1 MVVGSLARAQRIIT
15 TFAGSAGGVGTGD
28 GGPAT
33 EASLGFPDGLA
44 VDAAGNLFIA
54 DTFNHRIRRV
64 SPDDIIS
71 TVAGNGIRGFSGDG
85 GPATNASLANPDGLA
100 VDAAGNLFI
109 ADTFNHRIRRVSPDG
124 IISTVAGSEFGG
136 FFSGDGG
143 PATDASLAFPQGVAV
158 DAAGNLFVAD
168 TFNHRIRQVSPDDI
182 ISTVAGNGIC
192 GFSGDGGPATN
203 ASLANPD
210 GLAVD
215 AAGNLFIADT
225 FNNRIRRVSPDG
237 IISTV
242 AGSEFGGF
250 FSGDGGPATDAS
262 LAFPQGV
269 AVDAAGNLF
278 VADTFNHRIRQVS
291 PDGII
296 STVAGNGIRGLSGD
310 GGPATNASLAN
321 PDGLA
326 VDAAGNL
333 FIADS
338 SNHRI
343 RRVSPDGIISKVAG
357 SEFGG
362 FFSGDGGPATN
373 AAVAFPRGL
382 ALDTAGNLFIADTL
396 NFRIRRVSP
405 MASSARWRAMELSA
419 FPATAARQPAP
430 HWSVP
435 KQWRWM
441 LPAICSSP
449 IPSTTASDRSVPMA
463 SSARWRAMDVVAF
476 PATAAR
482 QPTPH

>member
-1 MVVGSLARAQRIIT
+1 MKRTLLLSLLFAAVVVGSLARAQRIIT

-168 TFNHRIRQVSPDDI
+168 TFNHRIRQVSPD
-182 ISTVAGNGIC
+182 
-192 GFSGDGGPATN
+192 
-203 ASLANPD
+203 
-210 GLAVD
+210 
-215 AAGNLFIADT
+215 
-225 FNNRIRRVSPDG
+225 
-237 IISTV
+237 
-242 AGSEFGGF
+242 
-250 FSGDGGPATDAS
+250 
-262 LAFPQGV
+262 
-269 AVDAAGNLF
+269 
-278 VADTFNHRIRQVS
+278 
-291 PDGII
+291 GII

-357 SEFGG
+357 SEFG
-362 FFSGDGGPATN
+362 
-373 AAVAFPRGL
+373 V
-382 ALDTAGNLFIADTL
+382 
-396 NFRIRRVSP
+396 
-405 MASSARWRAMELSA
+405 
-419 FPATAARQPAP
+419 
-430 HWSVP
+430 
-435 KQWRWM
+435 
-441 LPAICSSP
+441 
-449 IPSTTASDRSVPMA
+449 
-463 SSARWRAMDVVAF
+463 

-482 QPTPH
+482 QPTPQ